1 MRRHIGLIIAAV
13 FLGSLAGCGGQE
25 QSNTVRYDLRELDVT
40 DLRMGQTFQ
49 LETIPWK
56 SDPSEAMKRI
66 GTLERYPQQAEEGQE
81 VYSALERLTILG
93 EEAEVLL
100 TYEQG
105 ILKEAELNLDPGN
118 AEETEAYTQKLLEE
132 LNSFCGDGI
141 QSTTDGVNTTLWQS
155 AYGGTYLQ
163 IEEEADEERTTLR
176 LWWEA
181 EDGSDEVTVS
191 LKNLN
196 DGSAYRYA
204 VIPWDA
210 SVEEVEASLGEALD
224 KIPQVTK
231 QETDTYKLPET
242 RTLEEIKE
250 QVEIQ
255 FQFRQNMLKKVAFVY
270 RGEVGK
276 VSERKE
282 EVYQKTLEA
291 VTALYGEPQEVQDY
305 TVKADREYGYANWP
319 PQGQTTLS
327 VVNQA
332 TVSIII
338 GIQE

>member
-276 VSERKE
+276 VSERKLP
-282 EVYQKTLEA
+282 VYFKS
-291 VTALYGEPQEVQDY
+291 
-305 TVKADREYGYANWP
+305 R
-319 PQGQTTLS
+319 S
-327 VVNQA
+327 
-332 TVSIII
+332 
-338 GIQE
+338 

>member
-13 FLGSLAGCGGQE
+13 FLGSIAGCGGQE
-25 QSNTVRYDLRELDVT
+25 QSNTVRYELRELDVT

-56 SDPSEAMKRI
+56 SDPAEAMKRI

-100 TYEQG
+100 TYEQRM
-105 ILKEAELNLDPGN
+105 LKEAELNLDPGN

-132 LNSFCGDGI
+132 LNSFCEDGI

-163 IEEEADEERTTLR
+163 VEEEADEERTTLR

-210 SVEEVEASLGEALD
+210 SVEEVEASLGEPLD
-224 KIPQVTK
+224 KIPEITK

-250 QVEIQ
+250 QVEVQ
-255 FQFRQNMLKKVAFVY
+255 FQFRQDMLKKVAFVY

-276 VSERKE
+276 VSEQKE

-305 TVKADREYGYANWP
+305 TVKADREYGYANWQ

>member
-163 IEEEADEERTTLR
+163 VEEEADEERTTLR

-276 VSERKE
+276 VSER
-282 EVYQKTLEA
+282 
-291 VTALYGEPQEVQDY
+291 
-305 TVKADREYGYANWP
+305 
-319 PQGQTTLS
+319 
-327 VVNQA
+327 
-332 TVSIII
+332 
-338 GIQE
+338 

>member
-66 GTLERYPQQAEEGQE
+66 GTLERYPQQAEEDQE

-163 IEEEADEERTTLR
+163 VEEEADEERTTLR

-276 VSERKE
+276 V
-282 EVYQKTLEA
+282 
-291 VTALYGEPQEVQDY
+291 
-305 TVKADREYGYANWP
+305 
-319 PQGQTTLS
+319 
-327 VVNQA
+327 
-332 TVSIII
+332 
-338 GIQE
+338 

>member
-163 IEEEADEERTTLR
+163 VEEEADEERTTLR

-181 EDGSDEVTVS
+181 E
-191 LKNLN
+191 

-255 FQFRQNMLKKVAFVY
+255 FQFQQNMLKKVAFVY

>member
-1 MRRHIGLIIAAV
+1 MRRHIGFIIAAV

-100 TYEQG
+100 TYEQRM
-105 ILKEAELNLDPGN
+105 LKEAELNLDPGN

-163 IEEEADEERTTLR
+163 VEEEADEERTTLR

-231 QETDTYKLPET
+231 QETDTYKLPKQGHS
-242 RTLEEIKE
+242 RRSKNRWRYNSNSSRICS
-250 QVEIQ
+250 
-255 FQFRQNMLKKVAFVY
+255 KVAFVY